1 MQIKRSNYEKF
12 NGELLLDLLLK
23 CFSSCLED
31 RLQWMI
37 IVLLVLCLAEVGS
50 VGIRVYDER
59 QKVLMSILYGVVGF
73 GTNLNLGLVYGEP
86 YWSVPYFVT
95 LLRWTGGNGV
105 NELVRCCCYQS
116 SGWIGLNLNLGTQSV
131 NAHGL
136 IRR

>member
-1 MQIKRSNYEKF
+1 
-12 NGELLLDLLLK
+12 
-23 CFSSCLED
+23 
-31 RLQWMI
+31 MI

-116 SGWIGLNLNLGTQSV
+116 SGWIGLNLNLGT
-131 NAHGL
+131 
-136 IRR
+136 